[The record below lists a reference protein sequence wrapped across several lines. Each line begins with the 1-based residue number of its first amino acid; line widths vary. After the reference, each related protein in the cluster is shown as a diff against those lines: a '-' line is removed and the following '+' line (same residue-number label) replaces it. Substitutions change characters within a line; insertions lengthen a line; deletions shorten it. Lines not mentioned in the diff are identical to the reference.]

1 MQQVLPSRRSK
12 SSRSRRVG
20 FVSLIALCFAALGQ
34 PPKPTEYDVKAA
46 YLLNFGKFI
55 RHPNPGPSRSSFDIC
70 LLGRDP
76 MGRTIDDLAANEK
89 IDRLPVHIRRI
100 PDASGAKTCDIVFFS
115 AAEGDRIR
123 EDLAILA
130 GSDALTVSD
139 TPEFLQQGGMVQFV
153 LIENHVRF
161 AINLSA
167 VNRAHLELSS
177 ELLRVASSVTGKPP
191 AGEMP

>member
-1 MQQVLPSRRSK
+1 M
-12 SSRSRRVG
+12 
-20 FVSLIALCFAALGQ
+20 SLIALCFAALGQ

-55 RHPNPGPSRSSFDIC
+55 RHPNPGSSRSSFDIC

-89 IDRLPVHIRRI
+89 VDRLPVHIRRL
-100 PDASGAKTCDIVFFS
+100 PDASVAKNCDIVFFS
-115 AAEGDRIR
+115 TTEGERIR

-153 LIENHVRF
+153 LVESHVRF